1 MESKVITLSDAVSLI
16 EDGQTLALGGN
27 SFSRMPSSFVREIAR
42 QKKRK
47 LSLVKTAGGYDIDLL
62 CFAEA
67 VSEVIAGYVGF
78 ENVFGLCP
86 SFRRSVES
94 GIVKVRE
101 HACATVIAG
110 LRASSFG
117 IPSQPIAGL
126 QGSDVPKMTGFEKTS
141 DPYTGKEIFMI
152 PSITPDW
159 AIIHVPYADKYGNAR
174 IDGGVFEDI
183 LMTRA
188 STQVILTTEQIQE
201 TSFFQ
206 ENPAKT
212 KIPSF
217 LVKAVVQIEQGA
229 FPMSCYPFYDL
240 DNEVIK
246 KYFIQ
251 SKSNNQ
257 LEEHLSSLVNIDYG
271 QKNS

>member
-1 MESKVITLSDAVSLI
+1 MESKLITLSKAASLI
-16 EDGQTLALGGN
+16 KDGQTLALGGN
-27 SFSRMPSSFVREIAR
+27 SFSRIPSSFVREIAR
-42 QKKRK
+42 QGKRR

-62 CFAEA
+62 CFAKA
-67 VSEVIAGYVGF
+67 VSEVTVGYVGF

-86 SFRRSVES
+86 SFRRSAES
-94 GIVKVRE
+94 GLIKINE

-110 LRASSFG
+110 LRASSYG

-126 QGSDVPKMTGFEKTS
+126 QGSDVPKLTGFDKMS
-141 DPYTGKEIFMI
+141 DPYTSEEIYMI

-159 AIIHVPYADKYGNAR
+159 AIIHVPYADRVGNAR

-188 STQVILTTEQIQE
+188 STQVILTAEKIKE

-206 ENPAKT
+206 ENPLKT

-217 LVKAVVQIEQGA
+217 LVKAVVHVGKGA
-229 FPMSCYPFYDL
+229 FPTSCFPFYDF
-240 DNEVIK
+240 DETVVK
-246 KYFIQ
+246 EYFSQ
-251 SKSNNQ
+251 SKSNKEIEKHLLS
-257 LEEHLSSLVNIDYG
+257 LENLDYA
-271 QKNS
+271 

>member
-1 MESKVITLSDAVSLI
+1 MESKLTTLSSAVSLI
-16 EDGQTLALGGN
+16 KNGQILALGGN
-27 SFSRMPSSFVREIAR
+27 SFSRIPSSFVREIAR
-42 QKKRK
+42 QRKRK

-67 VSEVIAGYVGF
+67 ISEVTVGYVGF

-86 SFRRSVES
+86 SYRRSVES
-94 GIVKVRE
+94 GLVKVNE

-110 LRASSFG
+110 LRASSYG

-126 QGSDVPKMTGFEKTS
+126 QGSDVPKLTGFDKTS
-141 DPYTGKEIFMI
+141 DPYTGEEIFMI

-159 AIIHVPYADKYGNAR
+159 AIIHVPYADRFGNAR

-188 STQVILTTEQIQE
+188 ATQVILTAEKIEE
-201 TSFFQ
+201 TSFFK
-206 ENPAKT
+206 ENPIKT

-217 LVKAVVQIEQGA
+217 LVKAVVHIEKGA
-229 FPMSCYPFYDL
+229 FPMSCYPFYDY
-240 DNEVIK
+240 DEMVIK
-246 KYFIQ
+246 KYFLQ
-251 SKSNNQ
+251 SKSNKEIEQ
-257 LEEHLSSLVNIDYG
+257 HLFSLEKVDYA
-271 QKNS
+271 